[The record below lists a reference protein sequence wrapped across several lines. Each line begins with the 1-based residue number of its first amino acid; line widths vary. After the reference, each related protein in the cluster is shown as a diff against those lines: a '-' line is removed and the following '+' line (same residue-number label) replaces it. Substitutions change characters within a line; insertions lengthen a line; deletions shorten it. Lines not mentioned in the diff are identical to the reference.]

1 MKFKL
6 NSNNIMRSSLL
17 RMSALLV
24 AGAAAF
30 SCSSLKKMEKNVDK
44 IDCTVVPEVL
54 TVVGSEV
61 PVEITAH
68 FPAKYFN
75 KKAEVTASPVLKYE
89 GGETLYEG
97 VALQGEKVIGN
108 ATVIEKKE
116 GGDVKYVG
124 TIPFNEAMRIS
135 GLYVR
140 YNAEKGKKSREF
152 DSDKIADGVI
162 ATETLVNK
170 AGAIAEGGN
179 AFQRITPETAEAA
192 IYYLINSAQIR
203 SSQAKSA
210 EIKAM
215 EKFAADASAAE
226 DMNLKSVE
234 VKSYASPD
242 GEQAWNNT
250 VATNRDKASG
260 KMIAKDM
267 KKIAEAKNA
276 DFFKQYITAEDWEGF
291 QQAMEESNIQDK
303 ELILRVLSMYSDPD
317 VREREIKNITSAYT
331 AVADQILPKLRR
343 SKFIV
348 NAERIG
354 KSDEEILALVKS
366 NPAELNVEE
375 MLYATTLVDTDA
387 EKMAIFA
394 KAMNQFPQDW
404 RAYNDYGMILFQ
416 QGEYEKA
423 KDMFAKAISLTADPA
438 VKNNIGCIAL
448 VNGNVEAAAV
458 AFGAADCEE
467 ADYNMGIVSILN
479 GKYDNAVKYFGA
491 CTSYNACLASILA
504 GDNAVAAQK
513 LAASKD
519 DVEYLKA
526 VLAAR
531 NNNAEAV
538 FANLNAA
545 IAKDAAYK
553 QIAATDMEFAAY
565 FDTEKFNEIVK

>member
-1 MKFKL
+1 
-6 NSNNIMRSSLL
+6 MRSSLL
-17 RMSALLV
+17 AVSALLI
-24 AGAAAF
+24 AGASAF

-61 PVEITAH
+61 PVEITAV

-75 KKAEVTASPVLKYE
+75 KKAEVSAVPVLKYE
-89 GGETLYEG
+89 SGETLYEG
-97 VALQGEKVIGN
+97 AALQGEKVIGN
-108 ATVIEKKE
+108 ATVIERKE
-116 GGDVKYVG
+116 GGEVKYAG
-124 TIPFNEAMRIS
+124 TVPFEDAMRMS

-140 YNAEKGKKSREF
+140 YTAEKGKKSRQY

-162 ATETLVNK
+162 ATEALVNK

-215 EKFAADASAAE
+215 EQFAADASAAE
-226 DMNLKSVE
+226 DMNLKSIE
-234 VKSYASPD
+234 VKSYASPEGTQD
-242 GEQAWNNT
+242 WNNT
-250 VATNRDKASG
+250 VATNRDKASA
-260 KMIAKDM
+260 KMIAKDLNK

-331 AVADQILPKLRR
+331 SVAQQILPKLRR

-375 MLYATTLVDTDA
+375 MLYAATLVQTDA
-387 EKMAIFA
+387 EKLAIYTL
-394 KAMNQFPQDW
+394 AMNQFANDW
-404 RAYNDYGMILFQ
+404 RAYNDYGMIMFE
-416 QGEYEKA
+416 QGDYTQA
-423 KDMFAKAISLTADPA
+423 ANYFAKAANLTSDAA
-438 VKNNIGCIAL
+438 VKNNAGCIAL
-448 VNGNVEAAAV
+448 VNGDIEAAAV
-458 AFGAADCEE
+458 AFGAADCPE
-467 ADYNMGIVSILN
+467 ADYNMGIVSIVK
-479 GKYDNAVKYFGA
+479 GEYENAVKYFGA
-491 CTSYNACLASILA
+491 CTSFNACLANILA
-504 GDNAVAAQK
+504 GNNAAAAQK
-513 LAASKD
+513 LAASQD
-519 DVEYLKA
+519 EVSYLKA

-531 NNNAEAV
+531 NNDANGVISNLKAAV
-538 FANLNAA
+538 
-545 IAKDAAYK
+545 AKDAAYK
-553 QIAATDMEFAAY
+553 ALAATDMEFAAY
-565 FDTEKFNEIVK
+565 FDNSEFNAIVK

>member
-1 MKFKL
+1 
-6 NSNNIMRSSLL
+6 MRSSLFTAMAVL
-17 RMSALLV
+17 MV
-24 AGAAAF
+24 GATAF

-61 PVEITAH
+61 PVEITAT

-75 KKAEVTASPVLKYE
+75 KKAEVTAMPVLKYE
-89 GGETLYEG
+89 TGETLYEG
-97 VALQGEKVIGN
+97 VELQGEKVLGN

-116 GGDVKYVG
+116 GGEVKYVG
-124 TIPFNEAMRIS
+124 TVPFQDAMRMS

-140 YNAEKGKKSREF
+140 YNAEKGKKSRQY

-162 ATETLVNK
+162 ATEALVNK

-210 EIKAM
+210 EIKAL
-215 EKFAADASAAE
+215 EQFAADASAAE

-242 GEQAWNNT
+242 GEQAWNTT
-250 VATNRDKASG
+250 VANNRDKASG
-260 KMIAKDM
+260 KMISKDLNK

-366 NPAELNVEE
+366 NPKELNVEE
-375 MLYATTLVDTDA
+375 MLYAASLVKSDA
-387 EKMAIFA
+387 EKQGIYSL
-394 KAMNQFPQDW
+394 AMSQFPQDW
-404 RAYNDYGMILFQ
+404 RAYNDYGMIEFEK
-416 QGEYEKA
+416 GAYDKAAEY
-423 KDMFAKAISLTADPA
+423 FAKAAKLNSNAA
-438 VKNNIGCIAL
+438 VKNNIGCVAL
-448 VNGNVEAAAV
+448 VSGNMDAAAV
-458 AFGAADCEE
+458 AFGSADCPE
-467 ADYNMGIVSILN
+467 ADYNMGIVSVLK
-479 GKYDNAVKYFGA
+479 GEYDNAVKYFGA
-491 CTSYNACLASILA
+491 CTSFNACLANILA
-504 GDNAVAAQK
+504 GNNAVAAQK
-513 LAASKD
+513 LAASED
-519 DVEYLKA
+519 DVDYLKA

-531 NNNAEAV
+531 NNDANGV
-538 FANLNAA
+538 IANLKSAV
-545 IAKDAAYK
+545 AKDAAYK
-553 QIAATDMEFAAY
+553 QLAATDMEFAAY
-565 FDTEKFNEIVK
+565 FDNADFAAIVK